1 MTKQRVKAT
10 LELAVN
16 MAQQTKKL
24 LDTLQTDIMQQPDAF
39 IPAYMSKIQNCEK
52 TDANKMMEDLEVFGY
67 LKGMEEGEK
76 LTCPQVSVNP
86 NIPTDIEVSIPI
98 KDSER
103 LTAYVH
109 ESDFGTLQAGTVYYD
124 KDNSPLDLSL
134 AEIKKGEL
142 AENSGLD
149 KDNQDIDLMVW
160 SDPHNEDYTNS
171 YRISHDDI
179 ENALECDEELDLD

>member
-24 LDTLQTDIMQQPDAF
+24 LDTLQEDIQPDAF
-39 IPAYMSKIQNCEK
+39 VSNYISKIQTCEK
-52 TDANKMMEDLEVFGY
+52 TDVKKIMEALETFGY
-67 LKGMEEGEK
+67 FKGMEEGEK
-76 LTCPQVSVNP
+76 FTYPQVSVNP
-86 NIPTDIEVSIPI
+86 NIPTDIEVSIPG
-98 KDSER
+98 KNGER
-103 LTAYVH
+103 LTAYVY

-179 ENALECDEELDLD
+179 KNALECDEELDLD